1 MKKILKKNQIIIT
14 ALALMIA
21 IAGYLNYAGKNTS
34 LAGGKPEESTQSTE
48 GTYTGNFQQVSDDDV
63 LAENQALQN
72 ATGATAP
79 SESQDDPLLTDGSDI
94 ASLDDPDEGQAAA
107 GQPEEG
113 QGQEVSG
120 STSTPGTAVLASGM
134 TVTDFL
140 AQERLNREQ
149 VRGKNKE
156 ALLEIINNENIAED
170 QKQAAVDNM
179 VKLTEIAEKENL
191 AETLLRSKGFE
202 DAVVTMNEGQVD
214 VVLCR
219 ATLTDTERAQVEDI
233 VKRKT
238 ELGVENIVITLMELK
253 TE

>member
-21 IAGYLNYAGKNTS
+21 IAGYLNYAGRNTG
-34 LAGGKPEESTQSTE
+34 LTGGTPEESTAE
-48 GTYTGNFQQVSDDDV
+48 DTYAGNFGEVSEEDV

-72 ATGATAP
+72 AMNATEATQP
-79 SESQDDPLLTDGSDI
+79 EDTLLTDGSDI
-94 ASLDDPDEGQAAA
+94 ASLDDPAEGQETAGTAAA
-107 GQPEEG
+107 GEG
-113 QGQEVSG
+113 QETGGAPG
-120 STSTPGTAVLASGM
+120 SAVLASGM

-156 ALLEIINNENIAED
+156 ALLEIINNENISEE

-179 VKLTEIAEKENL
+179 VRLTEIAEKENL
-191 AETLLRSKGFE
+191 TETLLRSKGFE
-202 DAVVTMNEGQVD
+202 DAVVTMNDSQVD

-219 ATLTDTERAQVEDI
+219 TSLTDAERAQVEDI
-233 VKRKT
+233 VKRQT
-238 ELGVENIVITLMELK
+238 GMGVESIVITLMELK
-253 TE
+253 SE